1 MIGEIGGTAEEEAAE
16 PIQSHVTKPVVG
28 LCAGVTAPKRQ
39 AYWACG
45 SDYFWW

>member
-16 PIQSHVTKPVVG
+16 YIQSHVTKPVVG
-28 LCAGVTAPKRQ
+28 YIAGVKRAERQ
-39 AYWACG
+39 AYGACG